1 MASHPTMNDV
11 AREAGVG
18 VATVDRVINRR
29 APVKPATQQRVM
41 DAARRLGFSAGKGMT
56 SSAVPCRL
64 GFILLDSG
72 AEFYRQFSEQLR
84 FHAERS
90 AHIAANP
97 HFVWL
102 SINASQQI
110 ADAIVELAGRVD
122 VIGIVATDNPVV
134 NQAIN
139 HVQEKGV
146 RVYTLFSELTASG
159 CAGYMGLDNR
169 KAGRTAAWMIS
180 RLCKRPGKIGIL
192 LGDHRFLCQEMAE
205 IGFRSWFREKAAEF
219 DILEPLRSYEDDGMA
234 EQATR
239 TMLEENSDLVALY
252 VPSGGVDGVVRALL
266 AAKKQQSRTLTV
278 VCHGPI
284 AHAQKALL
292 EEVVDVFIWH
302 RMPALAAEII
312 AAIADDFVHEAR
324 GNQQRYLPFDIL
336 TVENF

>member
-29 APVKPATQQRVM
+29 APVKPATEQRVM
-41 DAARRLGFSAGKGMT
+41 DAARKLGFSAGKRIA
-56 SSAVPCRL
+56 SPSAPCRL
-64 GFILLDSG
+64 AFILLNSG

-84 FHAERS
+84 LHASRS
-90 AHIAANP
+90 DHIASNP
-97 HFVWL
+97 EFVWL
-102 SINASQQI
+102 NMNASQQI
-110 ADAIVELAGRVD
+110 ADDIIELAGRND

-159 CAGYMGLDNR
+159 CAGYIGLDNR

-180 RLCKRPGKIGIL
+180 RLSKRPGKIGIL

-205 IGFRSWFREKAAEF
+205 ISFRSWFREKAAEF
-219 DILEPLRSYEDDGMA
+219 DILEPLRSYEDDAIA

-239 TMLEENSDLVALY
+239 TLLEENSDLVALY

-266 AAKKQQSRTLTV
+266 AAKKQQNRTLTV

-284 AHAQKALL
+284 ANAQQALL

-302 RMPALAAEII
+302 RMPALAAETI
-312 AAIADDFVHEAR
+312 AAITDDFVNEAR